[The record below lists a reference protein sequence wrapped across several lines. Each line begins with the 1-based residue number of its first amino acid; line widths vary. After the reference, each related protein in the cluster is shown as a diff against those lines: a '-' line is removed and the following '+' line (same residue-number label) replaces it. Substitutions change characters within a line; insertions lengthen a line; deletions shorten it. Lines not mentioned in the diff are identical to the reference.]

1 MVTQFIAVYGYE
13 ETKQKDLE
21 QCDSFLNEFE
31 LKYGIKRFEEKDV
44 EEDDRPELANL
55 QMDISEGLVTLVV
68 VSSLDRLSKTKNG
81 LKGYLNFL
89 KEHNTG
95 LVSLKE
101 KIEIDFTKCKVQTS

>member
-1 MVTQFIAVYGYE
+1 MITQFIAVYGYE
-13 ETKQKDLE
+13 ECRKEDLKK
-21 QCDSFLNEFE
+21 CDSFLNGYE
-31 LKYGIKRFEEKDV
+31 LKYGIKRFEEKSTRKN
-44 EEDDRPELANL
+44 EKPELANM
-55 QMDISEGLVTLVV
+55 QTDISEGLVTVVV

-101 KIEIDFTKCKVQTS
+101 KIEIDFTKCII